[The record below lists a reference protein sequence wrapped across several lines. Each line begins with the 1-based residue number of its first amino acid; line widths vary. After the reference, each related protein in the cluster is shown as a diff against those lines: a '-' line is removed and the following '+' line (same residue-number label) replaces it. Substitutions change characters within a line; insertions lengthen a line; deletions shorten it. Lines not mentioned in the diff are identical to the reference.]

1 MNAGVFMRFQI
12 KKIKQDFASVIDF
25 FSFRR
30 KFALLCFALFVI
42 FSVSVDGFAQEDA
55 DEEQVDV
62 VSIFNQ
68 GQDAHEKGD
77 FAAAVKFYD
86 EALKNAPEFPEAEFQ
101 RGNALQS
108 LGKPEEAEKSFRRA
122 IALREDW
129 TLPMTSLALILI
141 NTNRFAEAEQIL
153 TKAVT
158 LDENN
163 FPAFVA
169 LTDLRLK
176 SKAAPAALKELLTKL
191 QFLTAK
197 ANPTASVW
205 AARAALEQA
214 LGDKAAAKTSLNR
227 ALSIEPKNKS
237 ALTEQA
243 EIAVAEGDF
252 ATALEISKTLAQ
264 ISPGSTEVKFLQAR
278 IYAATEKTGEAL
290 KILDSI
296 RNPAPEVS
304 ALRNSIQAND
314 ATNAADLEKQL
325 EKDAKNAAIL
335 GRLCGL
341 LRKENP
347 LRALDYCRRASE
359 AEPSNVNHAVGFGAA
374 LVQAKQFENAAQ
386 VFKRILQVAPD
397 NYTARANL
405 ATALFQLKRLP
416 EAKIEFTRLTE
427 TQPNQPAAYYFLAI
441 IHDTL
446 EEYLDAMANYQQFLK
461 IADAAE
467 FKLEIDKVNL
477 RLPILQKQIKE
488 KKGKGK

>member
-1 MNAGVFMRFQI
+1 MFFQI
-12 KKIKQDFASVIDF
+12 KKTKQDFACVIDF
-25 FSFRR
+25 LSLRR
-30 KFALLCFALFVI
+30 KIPLLCFALFLIV
-42 FSVSVDGFAQEDA
+42 SVSIAAHAQEE
-55 DEEQVDV
+55 DETEQVDV
-62 VSIFNQ
+62 VNIFNQ

-86 EALKNAPEFPEAEFQ
+86 EALKHAPEFPEAEFQ

-108 LGKPEEAEKSFRRA
+108 LGKTEEAEKSFRRA

-129 TLPMTSLALILI
+129 TLPMTSLALILVH
-141 NTNRFAEAEQIL
+141 TNRFAEAEQIL

-158 LDENN
+158 LDETN

-191 QFLTAK
+191 QILTAK

-205 AARAALEQA
+205 ASRGLLERA
-214 LGDKAAAKTSLNR
+214 LGDQAAAKTSLSR
-227 ALSIEPKNKS
+227 ALSIEPKNS
-237 ALTEQA
+237 AALTEQA

-252 ATALEISKTLAQ
+252 ATALEVSKTLAQ
-264 ISPGSTEVKFLQAR
+264 IAPDSTEIKFLRAR
-278 IYAATEKTGEAL
+278 IYAATEKADEAL

-296 RNPAPEVS
+296 QNPAPEVV
-304 ALRNSIQAND
+304 ALRNSILANG

-325 EKDAKNAAIL
+325 EKDTKNAAIL
-335 GRLCGL
+335 GRLCSL

-347 LRALDYCRRASE
+347 SKALGYCRRASE
-359 AEPSNVNHAVGFGAA
+359 AEPTNVNHAVGFGAA
-374 LVQAKQFENAAQ
+374 LVQAKQFENAVQ
-386 VFKRILQVAPD
+386 IFRKILQLAPD

-416 EAKIEFTRLTE
+416 EAKIEFERLTE

-477 RLPILQKQIKE
+477 RLPILQKQIKD
-488 KKGKGK
+488 KKGKRK